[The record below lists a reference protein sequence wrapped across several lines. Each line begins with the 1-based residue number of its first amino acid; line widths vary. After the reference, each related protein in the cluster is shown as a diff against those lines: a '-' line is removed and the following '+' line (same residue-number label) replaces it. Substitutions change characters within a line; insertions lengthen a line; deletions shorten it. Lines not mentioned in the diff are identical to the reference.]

1 MIEYQLYKNK
11 RYLDLFPGGSL
22 HINPRSSSQQRSIWR
37 RIIINHHA
45 KEDILDRLK

>member
-1 MIEYQLYKNK
+1 MIEYQLSKNK

-22 HINPRSSSQQRSIWR
+22 HINPRSSSQKRSIWR
-37 RIIINHHA
+37 RIRIKHHA